1 MASVKKYNFPVN
13 TFFEA
18 ARLTDPNFD
27 ITNYWEDLYVEL
39 DGVRSGEQF
48 NRMRFDLGLDDQDN
62 LVNLTDDYIK
72 IMFAGHV
79 GCGKSTELY
88 RLNNKINHKEG
99 YFSIFLD
106 FQQQTDINYFEAEDF
121 YVMLISAFMQRLA
134 EETNIEWNTHT
145 WDLNG
150 LANDW
155 IGDKEI
161 KKELENSFGFEANAE
176 VTAGFSFWQWL
187 SIKSG
192 FKALFSSKSKT
203 VEAIRRRI
211 KTNPNELISRFNTV
225 IRRVRQQIISE
236 GIAKD
241 IIFVVDGSEKLKLN
255 KYDVYEQLFI
265 RNALHIQ
272 SINANMIFG
281 APIDT
286 LYDITHVGGLSF
298 YKPFILPMIRIDHT
312 SIPVFRQIIT
322 NRISESDIVDTGVID
337 YCAEKSGGNPRQF
350 IRILNT
356 AIRSAAGKKV
366 TKTIAEKAV
375 IELGNL
381 LLRSLTSK
389 HKEILKSRTYDNA
402 DKDTLDLLFSL
413 CILEYNGN
421 DNRREINPLLAP
433 LI

>member
-1 MASVKKYNFPVN
+1 MASIKKYNFPVKD
-13 TFFEA
+13 FFEA

-27 ITNYWEDLYVEL
+27 ITNYWDDLYVDL
-39 DGVRSGEQF
+39 GNVRSGEQF
-48 NRMRFDLGLDDQDN
+48 NRMRFDLGLDDANN
-62 LVNLTDDYIK
+62 LVNLTDNYIK

-79 GCGKSTELY
+79 GCGKSTELH
-88 RLNNKINHKEG
+88 RLHKNINHENG
-99 YFSIFLD
+99 YFSILLD
-106 FQQQTDINYFEAEDF
+106 FQAQTDINYFEAEDF
-121 YVMLISAFMQRLA
+121 YVMLIAAFMQRLA
-134 EETNIEWNTHT
+134 EVETQWNTHT

-155 IGDKEI
+155 IKDKEI
-161 KKELENSFGFEANAE
+161 KSELENSFSFDASAEASL
-176 VTAGFSFWQWL
+176 GFSFWQWL
-187 SIKSG
+187 SVKSG

-225 IRRVRQQIISE
+225 IRQVRRQLIEE

-255 KYDVYEQLFI
+255 KYEVYEQLFI
-265 RNALHIQ
+265 RNAQLIQ
-272 SINANMIFG
+272 GINVNMIFG

-286 LYDITHVGGLSF
+286 IYDIHHVGGLSF
-298 YKPFILPMIRIDHT
+298 YKPFILPMIRLDHT
-312 SIPVFRQIIT
+312 SIPTFRQIIT
-322 NRISESDIVDTGVID
+322 TRLSEADIVDAGVID
-337 YCAEKSGGNPRQF
+337 YCAEKSGGNPRQL

-366 TKTIAEKAV
+366 TKDIAEKAV
-375 IELGNL
+375 LELGNL

-389 HKEILKSRTYDNA
+389 HKEILKERTFDNA
-402 DKDTLDLLFSL
+402 DAETLDLLFSL
-413 CILEYNGN
+413 CILEYNGT
-421 DNRREINPLLAP
+421 DNRRDINPLLAP

>member
-1 MASVKKYNFPVN
+1 MATVKKYNFPVK

-27 ITNYWEDLYVEL
+27 ITNYWNDLYVGL
-39 DGVRSGEQF
+39 DSVRSGEQF
-48 NRMRFDLGLDDQDN
+48 NRMRFDLGLDDSNN

-88 RLNNKINHKEG
+88 RLNNEINHKDG
-99 YFSIFLD
+99 YFTIFLD
-106 FQQQTDINYFEAEDF
+106 FQEQTDINYFEAEDF

-134 EETNIEWNTHT
+134 EEKDIEWNTHT
-145 WDLNG
+145 WDLNS
-150 LANDW
+150 LAFDW
-155 IGDKEI
+155 IDEKEI
-161 KKELENSFGFEANAE
+161 KKELENSFGFEATAE
-176 VTAGFSFWQWL
+176 ASAGFSFWQWL
-187 SIKSG
+187 SVKSG

-225 IRRVRQQIISE
+225 IRRVRQQIIRE

-255 KYDVYEQLFI
+255 KYEVYEQLFI
-265 RNALHIQ
+265 RNAQLIQ
-272 SINANMIFG
+272 GIDTNMIFG

-286 LYDITHVGGLSF
+286 IYDIHHIGGLSF
-298 YKPFILPMIRIDHT
+298 YKPFILPMIRLDRT
-312 SIPVFRQIIT
+312 SISTFRQIVT
-322 NRISESDIVDTGVID
+322 KRISEEDIVDAAVIN

-366 TKTIAEKAV
+366 TMDTAEKAV
-375 IELGNL
+375 LELGNL

-389 HKEILKSRTYDNA
+389 HKEILKNRTFDNA
-402 DKDTLDLLFSL
+402 DTDTLDLLFSL